1 MALREMDRAIRQKF
15 GINELNPLLNRKADN
30 LEITN
35 MLNKINNELE
45 NRPTNEQLMEILKEK
60 VDKSEFMY
68 YFNLKPTTNDFYNNR
83 KKIEELQNNFEN
95 FQNNMHKIIGGAT
108 QQKSEL
114 GDLQK
119 MMKNKAN
126 LEDVAEALDLKADTE
141 NVFTCLNEIK
151 ESLEKKVDKNEMIN
165 INEELK
171 NSASKKELEIFKEE
185 IKNDINEAMK
195 NKSDINDFKLISDA
209 LQDMKL
215 NMTQRIDDIDND
227 LDRLI
232 ENIKAQFQSTNILI
246 SDIDNKKVEN
256 KEIDEMNNLL
266 IKKLDEEKFNELFT
280 QLKDSV
286 FETIN
291 SFKDDYL
298 TNIKI
303 FENKI
308 EDKNQSWNQDYN
320 SIINELNTQ
329 NNSINEFI
337 NNEREEINN
346 INEKLES
353 LVNDINL
360 QNNSSIQ
367 KIKDE
372 LKKSNIN
379 LNEKMSKKLD
389 EQKFDSY
396 ISNIKKEI
404 DSKLSIFNSKKNREE
419 LINYVEQKFNKFSEN
434 ISKEMNNKTNL
445 SEIQQLLNNKADISL
460 LKDKISINDF
470 NNLKEYINN
479 MDYELKQKVDIQNFT
494 DYLNTFNSNLD
505 NMHNELLSKADINE
519 MNQLLSNKVN
529 IEEINR
535 SLNKIKG
542 DMNLKANKI
551 DFNNAINN
559 QALINDIICNE
570 NQVGRWLWKSGKVK
584 GGYTIPWDT
593 QSVNT
598 SPDNYIWEKDKTIIT
613 VIKGG
618 IYQVC
623 LGFYANK
630 RPIVQIIVNSEMII
644 SANNNNINGKSNNLN
659 NSMINNKKIKKMTG
673 LSLIDFIILQDNSKI
688 AVTYNGEEGF
698 GFIGLKKL

>member
-1 MALREMDRAIRQKF
+1 MDRAIRQKF

-60 VDKSEFMY
+60 VDKNEFMY
-68 YFNLKPTTNDFYNNR
+68 YFNSKPTTNDFYNNR

-419 LINYVEQKFNKFSEN
+419 LINYIEQKFNKFSEN

-529 IEEINR
+529 IEEINQ